1 MIDGVTFQR
10 ALSVVFTVLAAA
22 AATTPTGRAS
32 GVQLD
37 KLVLRASQIGPG
49 YTLHK
54 RPDGHGV
61 AGFVTLD
68 MCGYRFTSEALRT
81 GRLQVNY
88 TRKGTAIGFS
98 NEVVTYAP
106 GGTRL
111 AVREMNQAVN
121 RCPTKPVPSTVQGV
135 PPLTYRITRLST
147 AGLLPGAIAL
157 RVRISGVYKGK
168 PLSETDTLVYQVRGN
183 ILSGVYA
190 YGGPT
195 TVRDRA
201 ALNAARQSRLNLLG

>member
-1 MIDGVTFQR
+1 
-10 ALSVVFTVLAAA
+10 
-22 AATTPTGRAS
+22 
-32 GVQLD
+32 
-37 KLVLRASQIGPG
+37 
-49 YTLHK
+49 
-54 RPDGHGV
+54 
-61 AGFVTLD
+61 

-168 PLSETDTLVYQVRGN
+168 PLSETDTVVYQVPAGHYFMIGDNRHNSTDSRHPQMGTVPFEN
-183 ILSGVYA
+183 LIGRVA
-190 YGGPT
+190 YIHH
-195 TVRDRA
+195 R
-201 ALNAARQSRLNLLG
+201 

>member
-1 MIDGVTFQR
+1 
-10 ALSVVFTVLAAA
+10 
-22 AATTPTGRAS
+22 
-32 GVQLD
+32 
-37 KLVLRASQIGPG
+37 
-49 YTLHK
+49 
-54 RPDGHGV
+54 
-61 AGFVTLD
+61 

-201 ALNAARQSRLNLLG
+201 ALNAAKQSRLNLLG

>member
-1 MIDGVTFQR
+1 
-10 ALSVVFTVLAAA
+10 
-22 AATTPTGRAS
+22 
-32 GVQLD
+32 
-37 KLVLRASQIGPG
+37 
-49 YTLHK
+49 
-54 RPDGHGV
+54 
-61 AGFVTLD
+61 
-68 MCGYRFTSEALRT
+68 
-81 GRLQVNY
+81 VNY

-98 NEVVTYAP
+98 NEVVNYAP

-201 ALNAARQSRLNLLG
+201 ALNAAKQSRLNLLG